1 MLYERRNERRMDGAP
16 DETWHETWHETWLAR
31 RETTG
36 AWREGERSDSPLLSR
51 TVLLAT
57 LAICL
62 ALAAA
67 MIGEAMVRRQME
79 QNAAAL
85 REANSS
91 LRNQVRTLQREVEY
105 ARSDAAVEREARGW
119 GYIRAGDVP
128 VRIVVTPAPG
138 KR

>member
-1 MLYERRNERRMDGAP
+1 MLYERRTGRMDGAP
-16 DETWHETWHETWLAR
+16 DETWLAR

-36 AWREGERSDSPLLSR
+36 AWRERSDSPLLSR

-91 LRNQVRTLQREVEY
+91 LRNQVQALQREVEY
-105 ARSDAAVEREARGW
+105 ARSDAAVERAARGW